1 VSTPLDGHPLPE
13 PEEGTDKDERGAV
26 LVVAGSAQTPG
37 AALLSGVAALRAG
50 AGKLKIATAGPN
62 CTAVGVAVPEAMV
75 IPLEP
80 RSAVVDAARGV
91 DAVLVG
97 PGLMAESPVV
107 RDLATVETATLII
120 DAGSLAHVPDHLP
133 PRTALIPNED
143 EMEDQLGMQPDAE
156 AAVRRFGAVV
166 AVRGAGRT
174 VVAAPDGRC
183 ETDTTG
189 DVGLATSGS
198 GDVLAGIA
206 AGLAARGADPF
217 TAVLWAVH
225 VHGLCGDRLARKV
238 GRVGFLARDLLDEI
252 PTVLAELS
260 SR

>member
-1 VSTPLDGHPLPE
+1 MTVLDDHPLPE
-13 PEEGTDKDERGAV
+13 PEEGTDKDERGSV
-26 LVVAGSAQTPG
+26 LVVAGSASTPG
-37 AALLSGVAALRAG
+37 AALLSGIAALRAG
-50 AGKLKIATAGPN
+50 AGKLQIATAGPN
-62 CTAVGVAVPEAMV
+62 RSALAVAVPEAMV

-80 RSAVVDAARGV
+80 RSAVVAAARKV

-97 PGLMAESPVV
+97 PGLMEEAAVV
-107 RDLATVETATLII
+107 RELATVETATLIV

-133 PRTALIPNED
+133 PRSALIPND
-143 EMEDQLGMQPDAE
+143 SEMEEQLGMPPDAE
-156 AAVRRFGAVV
+156 AAVRRFSTVV

-174 VVAAPDGRC
+174 VVAAPDGRR

-206 AGLAARGADPF
+206 AGIAARGADPF

-225 VHGLCGDRLARKV
+225 VHGLCGDRLSRKV
-238 GRVGFLARDLLDEI
+238 GRVGFLARELLDEI
-252 PTVLAELS
+252 PLVLAELS
-260 SR
+260 SS